1 MPLEVWSIEIWAG
14 DSLDDLLK
22 LPVQSSSTVNLVLQG
37 RLVDSVPG

>member
-22 LPVQSSSTVNLVLQG
+22 LSEASPSTVNLVLSG
-37 RLVDSVPG
+37 KLASSFPG